1 MDMNENKDIE
11 VIDLRIIFKRL
22 WDKRKLFYIVLP
34 TVFILSC
41 LYIICIPRSY
51 TTTTKMAPEVE
62 NVLGNGTLGDIAST
76 FGLNLNDMQTSDAIT
91 PLLYPDLMEDNG
103 FVAELFNIP
112 VKSIDGDID
121 TTYYQYLKK
130 HQKHAW
136 WKYPIAAIKNLFKK
150 EDKGHSLQFNPYN
163 LSKEQDKL
171 ANLIRSKITLSV
183 DKKDGVIT
191 IATEA
196 QDPFICKTLA
206 DSVRQKLQ
214 QFITSYRT
222 NKARTDLEY
231 YKKLTAEAKHI
242 YERARQ
248 VYGSYSD
255 ANAGVI
261 LESYR
266 AKRND
271 LENDMQL
278 KYNTYTALNNQLQA
292 AKAKVQERT
301 PAFTVIK
308 GADVPVKPS
317 KPKRVIFVLAMT
329 FLAFI
334 GTGLYIYFLHEK

>member
-1 MDMNENKDIE
+1 MEENKKE
-11 VIDLRIIFKRL
+11 LKVIDIIDISKKL
-22 WDKRKLFYIVLP
+22 WAKKKLFVKTLP
-34 TVFILSC
+34 IAFVVSY
-41 LYIICIPRSY
+41 LYILGFPRYYS
-51 TTTTKMAPEVE
+51 TDIKLAPE
-62 NVLGNGTLGDIAST
+62 LGGTSMSSTLGSLASS
-76 FGLNLNDMQTSDAIT
+76 FGFDLDNLQSNDAIT